1 MDIMDKIALGYAM
14 LHVLVVT
21 TLTGCVI
28 LDVIQNGRK
37 TTLSNVRGY
46 SIAYQ
51 KDKEIHLNYK
61 IYNVKGLELH
71 NKNFIEII

>member
-1 MDIMDKIALGYAM
+1 MDRIALGNAM

-21 TLTGCVI
+21 TLTGCVS
-28 LDVIQNGRK
+28 DIQNGRT

-46 SIAYQ
+46 SVAYQ